1 MSAAKPSSGLLAAT
15 LLLGACATPVPLPP
29 HVSTRSTDAGAYL
42 DRVDLSYASPS
53 PQDFA
58 RLKLCVAETISND
71 SVGLKDAV
79 GSFVGVTGTYY
90 QAQNQQTAG
99 GGSVFKYIDDASR
112 TAIVSGTVKA
122 QSSILFTSEF
132 VRYELKASTANSAQ
146 GASGA
151 QGPQVGLVFYA
162 ITRAQQS
169 TGVLANDGFVPVGT
183 IPGARPLEVVATL
196 EAVAGRLRSCMK

>member
-15 LLLGACATPVPLPP
+15 LLLGACATPVALPP
-29 HVSTRSTDAGAYL
+29 HVSTRSTEAGAYL

-53 PQDFA
+53 PPDFA

-132 VRYELKASTANSAQ
+132 VRYELKASTANGAQ
-146 GASGA
+146 GAP
-151 QGPQVGLVFYA
+151 GPQVGLVFYA

>member
-15 LLLGACATPVPLPP
+15 LLLGACATPVALPP
-29 HVSTRSTDAGAYL
+29 HVSTRSTEAGAYL

-53 PQDFA
+53 PPDFA

-132 VRYELKASTANSAQ
+132 VRYELKASTADSAQ
-146 GASGA
+146 GL
-151 QGPQVGLVFYA
+151 QGGQVGLVFYA

>member
-15 LLLGACATPVPLPP
+15 LLLGACATPVALPP
-29 HVSTRSTDAGAYL
+29 HVSTRSTEAGAYL

-146 GASGA
+146 GA
-151 QGPQVGLVFYA
+151 QVGLVFYA

-169 TGVLANDGFVPVGT
+169 TGLLANDGFVPVGT

>member
-29 HVSTRSTDAGAYL
+29 HVSTRSTEAGAYL

-146 GASGA
+146 GA
-151 QGPQVGLVFYA
+151 QVGLVFYA

-196 EAVAGRLRSCMK
+196 EAVAGRLRGCMK

>member
-1 MSAAKPSSGLLAAT
+1 MSAVKPSSGLLAAT
-15 LLLGACATPVPLPP
+15 LLLGACATPVALPP
-29 HVSTRSTDAGAYL
+29 HVSTRSTEAGAYL

-132 VRYELKASTANSAQ
+132 VRYELKASTAN
-146 GASGA
+146 GA
-151 QGPQVGLVFYA
+151 QAQSSQVGLVFYA

>member
-15 LLLGACATPVPLPP
+15 LLLGACATPVALPP
-29 HVSTRSTDAGAYL
+29 HVSTRSTEAGAYL

-79 GSFVGVTGTYY
+79 GSFVGVTGIYY

-132 VRYELKASTANSAQ
+132 VRYQLKASTANSAQ
-146 GASGA
+146 GA
-151 QGPQVGLVFYA
+151 QVGLVFYA

>member
-15 LLLGACATPVPLPP
+15 LLLGACATPVALPP
-29 HVSTRSTDAGAYL
+29 HVSTRSTEAGAYL
-42 DRVDLSYASPS
+42 DRIDLSYPTSA

-90 QAQNQQTAG
+90 QAKNQQTAG

-132 VRYELKASTANSAQ
+132 VRYELKASTAN
-146 GASGA
+146 GA
-151 QGPQVGLVFYA
+151 QGTQVGLVFYA

-196 EAVAGRLRSCMK
+196 EAVAGRLRGCMK

>member
-1 MSAAKPSSGLLAAT
+1 VSAAKPSSGLLAAT
-15 LLLGACATPVPLPP
+15 LLLGACATPVALPP
-29 HVSTRSTDAGAYL
+29 HVSTRSTEAGAYL
-42 DRVDLSYASPS
+42 DRIDLSYASPS

-146 GASGA
+146 GA
-151 QGPQVGLVFYA
+151 QVGLVFYA

-196 EAVAGRLRSCMK
+196 EAVAGRLRGCMK

>member
-15 LLLGACATPVPLPP
+15 LLLGACATPVALPP
-29 HVSTRSTDAGAYL
+29 HVSTRSTEAGAYL
-42 DRVDLSYASPS
+42 DRIDLSYASPS

-146 GASGA
+146 GA
-151 QGPQVGLVFYA
+151 QVGLVFYA